1 MSRVR
6 RIRQKQRI
14 QLMSYWSR
22 EDTKEWII
30 QLEHRIQDIDY
41 YLNKAGEWC
50 DEYGIDNN
58 NLIFMCSFLTCVWVS
73 NMRGEHITFNE
84 LMEILG
90 VDEWTHDDE
99 EKIYQLDDHW
109 GSLDFHEFL
118 EKVVETYTEDDDE
131 DYE

>member
-1 MSRVR
+1 MKPWTRN
-6 RIRQKQRI
+6 
-14 QLMSYWSR
+14 
-22 EDTKEWII
+22 DTKEWII

-41 YLNKAGEWC
+41 YLDKAGEWC

-73 NMRGEHITFNE
+73 NMRGEPITFNE

-90 VDEWTHDDE
+90 VDEWNDDE
-99 EKIYQLDDHW
+99 EKYYELDECW

-118 EKVVETYTEDDDE
+118 EKVVQTYSEDDD
-131 DYE
+131 YE

>member
-1 MSRVR
+1 MKPWTRN
-6 RIRQKQRI
+6 
-14 QLMSYWSR
+14 
-22 EDTKEWII
+22 DTKEWII

-41 YLNKAGEWC
+41 YLDKASEWC

-73 NMRGEHITFNE
+73 NMRGEPITFNE

-90 VDEWTHDDE
+90 VDEWNDDE
-99 EKIYQLDDHW
+99 EKYYELDECW

-118 EKVVETYTEDDDE
+118 EKVVQTYSEDDD
-131 DYE
+131 YE

>member
-1 MSRVR
+1 MA
-6 RIRQKQRI
+6 
-14 QLMSYWSR
+14 YWSR
-22 EDTKEWII
+22 NDTKEWIV
-30 QLEHRIQDIDY
+30 QLEHRVQDMDY
-41 YLNKAGEWC
+41 YLDKASDWC

-90 VDEWTHDDE
+90 VDEWNDDE
-99 EKIYQLDDHW
+99 EKYYELDECW
-109 GSLDFHEFL
+109 GNLDFHEFL
-118 EKVVETYTEDDDE
+118 EKVVETYSEEDDG